1 MLNKRL
7 ILLFFILIFVFL
19 LIFPGVIMAEN
30 MTAQGTTSD
39 TQQNNNIFRIEVSQ
53 DGFNKSSEELR
64 IEVVEG
70 QEVEITFVYADDTSY
85 NNTHIIYIS
94 GYKIQTEPLNKSN
107 PESTIKF
114 TANQT
119 GEFVITCIVECTGH
133 SNLQS
138 GKLIVTPSGGS
149 GPKEVSAVTLVMN
162 APDQS
167 ETGQALTLTAIIKD
181 ELNKAVSGSLI
192 KFFVESNFFV
202 NGLMDIGEAITDEQ
216 GQAKIDYIP
225 NQSGALRAVARYEA
239 GSGFEPVEAEKTIDI
254 KDNGKFLYQSQVG
267 IQFPNGLL
275 FWVVAVVIVLAGV
288 WSTFLY
294 VLFQLNNISRV
305 AGIKGLPIILMVV
318 VAALFIMLVII
329 LTTPEAQFNFGLF
342 PWQ

>member
-1 MLNKRL
+1 MFNRRL
-7 ILLFFILIFVFL
+7 TLLFFILIFVFS
-19 LIFPGVIMAEN
+19 LIFPGIIMAEN
-30 MTAQGTTSD
+30 MTAQSTASD
-39 TQQNNNIFRIEVSQ
+39 TQQNNNTFRIEVSQ

-70 QEVEITFVYADDTSY
+70 QEVEITFVYADNTSY
-85 NNTHIIYIS
+85 DNTHIIYIS
-94 GYKIQTEPLNKSN
+94 GYKIQTEEINKSN
-107 PESTIKF
+107 PESTLKF

-138 GKLIVTPSGGS
+138 GKLVVTPAGS

-181 ELNKAVSGSLI
+181 ESGKPVSGSLI

-202 NGLMDIGEAITDEQ
+202 NGLMDIGEAVTDEQ
-216 GQAKIDYIP
+216 GQAKMDYTP
-225 NQSGALRAVARYEA
+225 NQSGALRTVARYEA

-254 KDNGKFLYQSQVG
+254 KDDGKFIYQSLVG

-275 FWVVAVVIVLAGV
+275 FWMLAVVIVLAGV

-294 VLFQLNNISRV
+294 VLFQVNNISRV

-342 PWQ
+342 PW